1 MRYGQLEVFTNENG
15 EAVVQL
21 PDQMMLDLDWQE
33 GDELDWDIKDD
44 GTVILSKIEK
54 PKKNVNTEWVL
65 VECISQFRHRYVV
78 EVPAG
83 KAEYAL
89 DTVTMNEA
97 KEMSQLHLGEVI
109 ISHRVLSE
117 DEAVAQA
124 YEDNDYLLSWSEDQI
139 KKNLFTFWEKNGN
152 INKDEESQHWD
163 N

>member
-1 MRYGQLEVFTNENG
+1 MRYGQLEVFTNEDG

-21 PDQMMLDLDWQE
+21 PDQMILDLDWSE
-33 GDELDWDIKDD
+33 GDELKWDIKED
-44 GTVILSKIEK
+44 GTVTLSKVEK
-54 PKKNVNTEWVL
+54 SVNTEWVM

-78 EVPAG
+78 EVPKG

-97 KEMSQLHLGEVI
+97 KEMSQFHLGEVI
-109 ISHRVLSE
+109 VSHRVVSE
-117 DEAVAQA
+117 DEAIAQA
-124 YEDNDYLLSWSEDQI
+124 YEDNDYLLSWSEDKI
-139 KKNLFTFWEKNGN
+139 KKTLFTQWKENGN

>member
-1 MRYGQLEVFTNENG
+1 MRYGELEVFTNEDG

-21 PDQMMLDLDWQE
+21 PDQMMIDLDWKE

-54 PKKNVNTEWVL
+54 PKKNTETEWVL
-65 VECISQFRHRYVV
+65 VECISQFRHRYIV
-78 EVPAG
+78 EVPQG

-109 ISHRVLSE
+109 VSHRVVTE
-117 DEAVAQA
+117 DEAVALS
-124 YEDNDYLLSWSEDQI
+124 YEDNDYLVSWNEDQI
-139 KKNLFTFWEKNGN
+139 KKSLFTYAK
-152 INKDEESQHWD
+152 K
-163 N
+163 